1 MAAAIRRPAVN
12 PNPVVPMDLEEAD
25 EIPGQPLLQRNH
37 RQAPQYISRLAR
49 RSMATRHEIRSRT
62 Y

>member
-1 MAAAIRRPAVN
+1 MAAAVRRPAVN

-25 EIPGQPLLQRNH
+25 EIPGQLIQRNP